1 MGSRYFSSSK
11 VGALAERL
19 GNALQMRIRSVRLRW
34 APLTEFH
41 QAGRRLPAG
50 FFCLLSGLGY
60 L

>member
-41 QAGRRLPAG
+41 QGWL
-50 FFCLLSGLGY
+50 FCFWVALALEREPM
-60 L
+60 